1 MSKISNSG
9 NGGSSNR
16 ASSTGSTKKA
26 SSTPAPKTK
35 TKPSPS
41 KPAGDG
47 TTLSREKGK
56 AGAVPD
62 FSQSFGAKPPA
73 TMRQGSKGDNVKQ
86 LQEMLNAKGAKL
98 DVDGK
103 YGAKTEQA
111 VKEFQKQQ
119 KIDSDGIAG
128 KDTMGKLQPQEAAG
142 PGTQPK
148 GDPVAAKPAEADK
161 PAPADK
167 PAAAAADK
175 PAAAAADKPAATEPG
190 KALDLPAGYESL
202 EKLSKS
208 LADKDPRFSTQTPE
222 GRSATA
228 LALAIGGTEMY
239 GKGRTATDFFTSKGG
254 TGNNMLGFGQFN
266 QKYHSAKTN
275 TPEKYTKFM
284 GDILTGDARMPN
296 SKPASNHVKALTE
309 AVKSGRIK
317 DGQDLRN
324 FMTQRGFGGS
334 NWQGIDDGWGRNPGL
349 ANSLV
354 SFLRQGAS

>member
-16 ASSTGSTKKA
+16 TSSTGSTKKA
-26 SSTPAPKTK
+26 SSTPAPKPK

-41 KPAGDG
+41 KPTGDG

-119 KIDSDGIAG
+119 KIESDGIAG
-128 KDTMGKLQPQEAAG
+128 KDTMGKLQPQEAAS
-142 PGTQPK
+142 PATQPK
-148 GDPVAAKPAEADK
+148 ADPLEAKP
-161 PAPADK
+161 
-167 PAAAAADK
+167 AAADK
-175 PAAAAADKPAATEPG
+175 PTGPGTG
-190 KALDLPAGYESL
+190 KALDLPPGYESL

-266 QKYHSAKTN
+266 QKYHSGKTK